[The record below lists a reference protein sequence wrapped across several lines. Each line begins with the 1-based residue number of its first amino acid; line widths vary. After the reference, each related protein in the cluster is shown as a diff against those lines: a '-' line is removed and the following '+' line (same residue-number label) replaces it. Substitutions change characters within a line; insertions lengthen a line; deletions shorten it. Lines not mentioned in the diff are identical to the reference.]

1 MQPVLS
7 HIRRIVSKRRAASAS
22 LQFPST
28 ASPSIIILGLLYN
41 DYCYLAI
48 FLDFF
53 NHYFYHKKGTAGGI
67 GMSINQ
73 RLRQVR
79 KHLKMQQ
86 SEFAKR
92 LGLSQ
97 TSISWLEQD
106 GNTVSE
112 QTIRL
117 LHLDFHV
124 SEEWLR
130 TGEGPMFS
138 AEDDSPLEK
147 LCREY
152 AVSDCERKILELYFS
167 FEPKRRKMVCDFVD
181 EFFRKAIE
189 EKQSAQNPSAAK
201 TDEGERKKPEPPP
214 KNPKQS

>member
-1 MQPVLS
+1 
-7 HIRRIVSKRRAASAS
+7 
-22 LQFPST
+22 
-28 ASPSIIILGLLYN
+28 
-41 DYCYLAI
+41 
-48 FLDFF
+48 
-53 NHYFYHKKGTAGGI
+53 
-67 GMSINQ
+67 MSVNQ

-79 KHLKMQQ
+79 KHFNMQQ
-86 SEFAKR
+86 IDFAKR

-97 TSISWLEQD
+97 AGISWLEQD

-112 QTIRL
+112 QIIRL

-167 FEPKRRKMVCDFVD
+167 FDPKRRKMVCDFVD
-181 EFFRKAIE
+181 DFFKKAMAE
-189 EKQSAQNPSAAK
+189 RQ
-201 TDEGERKKPEPPP
+201 EGQKGDKA
-214 KNPKQS
+214 

>member
-1 MQPVLS
+1 
-7 HIRRIVSKRRAASAS
+7 
-22 LQFPST
+22 
-28 ASPSIIILGLLYN
+28 
-41 DYCYLAI
+41 
-48 FLDFF
+48 
-53 NHYFYHKKGTAGGI
+53 
-67 GMSINQ
+67 MSINQ
-73 RLRQVR
+73 RFRQVR

-97 TSISWLEQD
+97 TSVSWLEQE

>member
-1 MQPVLS
+1 
-7 HIRRIVSKRRAASAS
+7 
-22 LQFPST
+22 
-28 ASPSIIILGLLYN
+28 
-41 DYCYLAI
+41 
-48 FLDFF
+48 
-53 NHYFYHKKGTAGGI
+53 
-67 GMSINQ
+67 MSINQ

-79 KHLKMQQ
+79 KHFNMQQ
-86 SEFAKR
+86 NDFAKR

-97 TSISWLEQD
+97 TGVSWLERE
-106 GNTVSE
+106 GNAVSE

-152 AVSDCERKILELYFS
+152 AVSDCERRILELYFS
-167 FEPKRRKMVCDFVD
+167 FDPKRRKMVCDFVD
-181 EFFRKAIE
+181 DFFKKAMAE
-189 EKQSAQNPSAAK
+189 RQ
-201 TDEGERKKPEPPP
+201 EGQKGDKA
-214 KNPKQS
+214 

>member
-1 MQPVLS
+1 
-7 HIRRIVSKRRAASAS
+7 
-22 LQFPST
+22 
-28 ASPSIIILGLLYN
+28 
-41 DYCYLAI
+41 
-48 FLDFF
+48 
-53 NHYFYHKKGTAGGI
+53 
-67 GMSINQ
+67 MSINQ
-73 RLRQVR
+73 RLRQIR
-79 KHLKMQQ
+79 KHFNMQQ
-86 SEFAKR
+86 NEFAAR

-97 TSISWLEQD
+97 TGVSWLERE
-106 GNTVSE
+106 GNAVSE

-130 TGEGPMFS
+130 TGNGPMFS

-181 EFFRKAIE
+181 EFFQKAMA
-189 EKQSAQNPSAAK
+189 EKRPTQDQITEK
-201 TDEGERKKPEPPP
+201 VDEDHR
-214 KNPKQS
+214 

>member
-1 MQPVLS
+1 
-7 HIRRIVSKRRAASAS
+7 
-22 LQFPST
+22 
-28 ASPSIIILGLLYN
+28 
-41 DYCYLAI
+41 
-48 FLDFF
+48 
-53 NHYFYHKKGTAGGI
+53 
-67 GMSINQ
+67 MSINQ
-73 RLRQVR
+73 RVRQVR

-97 TSISWLEQD
+97 TSVSWLEQE

-117 LHLDFHV
+117 LYLDFHV

-130 TGEGPMFS
+130 TGDGPMFS
-138 AEDDSPLEK
+138 SEDDSPLEK

-181 EFFRKAIE
+181 EFFRKAME
-189 EKQSAQNPSAAK
+189 EKQSAQNPSTVK

-214 KNPKQS
+214 KKPKQS

>member
-1 MQPVLS
+1 
-7 HIRRIVSKRRAASAS
+7 
-22 LQFPST
+22 
-28 ASPSIIILGLLYN
+28 
-41 DYCYLAI
+41 
-48 FLDFF
+48 
-53 NHYFYHKKGTAGGI
+53 
-67 GMSINQ
+67 MSVNQ

-79 KHLKMQQ
+79 KHFNMQQ
-86 SEFAKR
+86 SDFAKR

-97 TSISWLEQD
+97 AGISWLEQG

-112 QTIRL
+112 QIIRL

-130 TGEGPMFS
+130 TGDGPMFS

>member
-1 MQPVLS
+1 
-7 HIRRIVSKRRAASAS
+7 
-22 LQFPST
+22 
-28 ASPSIIILGLLYN
+28 
-41 DYCYLAI
+41 
-48 FLDFF
+48 
-53 NHYFYHKKGTAGGI
+53 
-67 GMSINQ
+67 MSINQ
-73 RLRQVR
+73 RFRQVR

-97 TSISWLEQD
+97 TSVSWLEQE

-130 TGEGPMFS
+130 TGTGPMFS
-138 AEDDSPLEK
+138 TDDDSPLEK

-189 EKQSAQNPSAAK
+189 AKQSAQNPSAAK

>member
-1 MQPVLS
+1 M
-7 HIRRIVSKRRAASAS
+7 
-22 LQFPST
+22 ST
-28 ASPSIIILGLLYN
+28 
-41 DYCYLAI
+41 
-48 FLDFF
+48 
-53 NHYFYHKKGTAGGI
+53 
-67 GMSINQ
+67 NQ

-79 KHLKMQQ
+79 KHFNMQQ
-86 SEFAKR
+86 SDLAKR

-97 TSISWLEQD
+97 AGVSWLEQD

-112 QTIRL
+112 QIIRL

-130 TGEGPMFS
+130 TGDGPMFS

-167 FEPKRRKMVCDFVD
+167 FDPERRKMVCDFVD
-181 EFFRKAIE
+181 EFFQKAMA
-189 EKQSAQNPSAAK
+189 EKRPAK
-201 TDEGERKKPEPPP
+201 DQLPEKLDEDRH
-214 KNPKQS
+214 

>member
-1 MQPVLS
+1 
-7 HIRRIVSKRRAASAS
+7 
-22 LQFPST
+22 
-28 ASPSIIILGLLYN
+28 
-41 DYCYLAI
+41 
-48 FLDFF
+48 
-53 NHYFYHKKGTAGGI
+53 
-67 GMSINQ
+67 MSINQ
-73 RLRQVR
+73 RVRRVR

-97 TSISWLEQD
+97 TSVSWLEQE

-152 AVSDCERKILELYFS
+152 AVSDCERRILELYFS
-167 FEPKRRKMVCDFVD
+167 FDSKRRKMVCDFVD
-181 EFFRKAIE
+181 DFFKKAM
-189 EKQSAQNPSAAK
+189 S
-201 TDEGERKKPEPPP
+201 ERQIGQQE
-214 KNPKQS
+214 SEA

>member
-1 MQPVLS
+1 
-7 HIRRIVSKRRAASAS
+7 
-22 LQFPST
+22 
-28 ASPSIIILGLLYN
+28 
-41 DYCYLAI
+41 
-48 FLDFF
+48 
-53 NHYFYHKKGTAGGI
+53 
-67 GMSINQ
+67 MSVNQ

-79 KHLKMQQ
+79 KHFNMQQ
-86 SEFAKR
+86 SDFAKR

-97 TSISWLEQD
+97 AGISWLEQD

-112 QTIRL
+112 QIIRL

-124 SEEWLR
+124 SEKWLR
-130 TGEGPMFS
+130 TGDGPMFS

-181 EFFRKAIE
+181 EFFRKAME
-189 EKQSAQNPSAAK
+189 EKQSAQSPSTAK
-201 TDEGERKKPEPPP
+201 TDGGERKKPEPPP

>member
-1 MQPVLS
+1 
-7 HIRRIVSKRRAASAS
+7 
-22 LQFPST
+22 
-28 ASPSIIILGLLYN
+28 
-41 DYCYLAI
+41 
-48 FLDFF
+48 
-53 NHYFYHKKGTAGGI
+53 
-67 GMSINQ
+67 MSINQ

-189 EKQSAQNPSAAK
+189 
-201 TDEGERKKPEPPP
+201 
-214 KNPKQS
+214 

>member
-1 MQPVLS
+1 
-7 HIRRIVSKRRAASAS
+7 
-22 LQFPST
+22 
-28 ASPSIIILGLLYN
+28 
-41 DYCYLAI
+41 
-48 FLDFF
+48 
-53 NHYFYHKKGTAGGI
+53 
-67 GMSINQ
+67 MSVNQ

-79 KHLKMQQ
+79 KHFNMQQ
-86 SEFAKR
+86 SDFAKR

-97 TSISWLEQD
+97 AGVSWLEQD

-112 QTIRL
+112 QIIRL

-181 EFFRKAIE
+181 EFFKKAMAD
-189 EKQSAQNPSAAK
+189 KQLAQNPNAAK
-201 TDEGERKKPEPPP
+201 MDEGERKKPESPP
-214 KNPKQS
+214 KIKKQS

>member
-1 MQPVLS
+1 
-7 HIRRIVSKRRAASAS
+7 
-22 LQFPST
+22 
-28 ASPSIIILGLLYN
+28 
-41 DYCYLAI
+41 
-48 FLDFF
+48 
-53 NHYFYHKKGTAGGI
+53 
-67 GMSINQ
+67 MSINQ
-73 RLRQVR
+73 RLRQIR
-79 KHLKMQQ
+79 KHFNMQQ
-86 SEFAKR
+86 NEFAVR

-97 TSISWLEQD
+97 TGVSWLERE
-106 GNTVSE
+106 GNAVAD

-130 TGEGPMFS
+130 TGDGPMFS

-181 EFFRKAIE
+181 EFFRKAMAD
-189 EKQSAQNPSAAK
+189 KQSAHNPSAAK
-201 TDEGERKKPEPPP
+201 TGEGERKKPEPPP

>member
-1 MQPVLS
+1 
-7 HIRRIVSKRRAASAS
+7 
-22 LQFPST
+22 
-28 ASPSIIILGLLYN
+28 
-41 DYCYLAI
+41 
-48 FLDFF
+48 
-53 NHYFYHKKGTAGGI
+53 
-67 GMSINQ
+67 MSVNQ

-79 KHLKMQQ
+79 KHFNMQQ
-86 SEFAKR
+86 SDFAKR

-97 TSISWLEQD
+97 AGISWLEQD

-112 QTIRL
+112 QIIRL

-130 TGEGPMFS
+130 TGDGPMFS

-181 EFFRKAIE
+181 EFFKKAMAD
-189 EKQSAQNPSAAK
+189 KQSTQNPIAAK
-201 TDEGERKKPEPPP
+201 TNEGDRKKPEPPP

>member
-1 MQPVLS
+1 
-7 HIRRIVSKRRAASAS
+7 
-22 LQFPST
+22 
-28 ASPSIIILGLLYN
+28 
-41 DYCYLAI
+41 
-48 FLDFF
+48 
-53 NHYFYHKKGTAGGI
+53 
-67 GMSINQ
+67 MSINQ
-73 RLRQVR
+73 RLRQIR
-79 KHLKMQQ
+79 KHFNMQQ
-86 SEFAKR
+86 NEFAVR

-97 TSISWLEQD
+97 TGVSWLEKE
-106 GNTVSE
+106 GNAVSE

-152 AVSDCERKILELYFS
+152 EVSDCERKILELYFS

-181 EFFRKAIE
+181 EFFRKAME

-214 KNPKQS
+214 KNPK

>member
-1 MQPVLS
+1 
-7 HIRRIVSKRRAASAS
+7 
-22 LQFPST
+22 
-28 ASPSIIILGLLYN
+28 
-41 DYCYLAI
+41 
-48 FLDFF
+48 
-53 NHYFYHKKGTAGGI
+53 
-67 GMSINQ
+67 MSINQ

-79 KHLKMQQ
+79 KHFEMQQ
-86 SEFAKR
+86 SDFAKR

-97 TSISWLEQD
+97 AGVSWLEQD

-112 QTIRL
+112 QIIRL

-130 TGEGPMFS
+130 TGTGPMFS
-138 AEDDSPLEK
+138 TDDDSPLEK

>member
-1 MQPVLS
+1 
-7 HIRRIVSKRRAASAS
+7 
-22 LQFPST
+22 
-28 ASPSIIILGLLYN
+28 
-41 DYCYLAI
+41 
-48 FLDFF
+48 
-53 NHYFYHKKGTAGGI
+53 
-67 GMSINQ
+67 MSINQ
-73 RLRQVR
+73 RFRQVR

-97 TSISWLEQD
+97 TSVSWLEQE

-130 TGEGPMFS
+130 TGNGPMFS
-138 AEDDSPLEK
+138 AEDDSPLER

-152 AVSDCERKILELYFS
+152 VVSDCERRILELYFS
-167 FEPKRRKMVCDFVD
+167 FDPKRRKMVCDFVD
-181 EFFRKAIE
+181 EFFKKAM
-189 EKQSAQNPSAAK
+189 A
-201 TDEGERKKPEPPP
+201 ERQTGNGGGDGAPEAKPEMGEKAAPA
-214 KNPKQS
+214 K

>member
-1 MQPVLS
+1 MNV
-7 HIRRIVSKRRAASAS
+7 
-22 LQFPST
+22 
-28 ASPSIIILGLLYN
+28 
-41 DYCYLAI
+41 
-48 FLDFF
+48 
-53 NHYFYHKKGTAGGI
+53 
-67 GMSINQ
+67 NQ

-79 KHLKMQQ
+79 KHFNMQQ
-86 SEFAKR
+86 NEFAKR

-97 TSISWLEQD
+97 AGVSWLEQD

-112 QTIRL
+112 QIIRL

-130 TGEGPMFS
+130 TGNGPMFS
-138 AEDDSPLEK
+138 TEDDSPLEK

-181 EFFRKAIE
+181 EFFQKAMAEKRPAKDQITE
-189 EKQSAQNPSAAK
+189 ETNE
-201 TDEGERKKPEPPP
+201 DRH
-214 KNPKQS
+214 

>member
-1 MQPVLS
+1 
-7 HIRRIVSKRRAASAS
+7 
-22 LQFPST
+22 
-28 ASPSIIILGLLYN
+28 
-41 DYCYLAI
+41 
-48 FLDFF
+48 
-53 NHYFYHKKGTAGGI
+53 
-67 GMSINQ
+67 MSINQ

-79 KHLKMQQ
+79 KHFNMQQ
-86 SEFAKR
+86 DDFAKR

-97 TSISWLEQD
+97 TGVSWLEKE
-106 GNTVSE
+106 GNAVSE

-124 SEEWLR
+124 SEDWLR

-167 FEPKRRKMVCDFVD
+167 FDPKRRKMVCDFVD
-181 EFFRKAIE
+181 DFFKKAMAE
-189 EKQSAQNPSAAK
+189 RQAEKN
-201 TDEGERKKPEPPP
+201 EGEV
-214 KNPKQS
+214 

>member
-1 MQPVLS
+1 
-7 HIRRIVSKRRAASAS
+7 
-22 LQFPST
+22 
-28 ASPSIIILGLLYN
+28 
-41 DYCYLAI
+41 
-48 FLDFF
+48 
-53 NHYFYHKKGTAGGI
+53 
-67 GMSINQ
+67 MSINQ

-79 KHLKMQQ
+79 KHFNMQQ
-86 SEFAKR
+86 NDFAKR

-97 TSISWLEQD
+97 TGISWLERE
-106 GNTVSE
+106 GNAISE

-130 TGEGPMFS
+130 TGNGPMFS
-138 AEDDSPLEK
+138 TEDDSPLEK

-181 EFFRKAIE
+181 EFFRKAME
-189 EKQSAQNPSAAK
+189 EKQSAQNQITEK
-201 TDEGERKKPEPPP
+201 TDEGRR
-214 KNPKQS
+214 

>member
-1 MQPVLS
+1 
-7 HIRRIVSKRRAASAS
+7 
-22 LQFPST
+22 
-28 ASPSIIILGLLYN
+28 
-41 DYCYLAI
+41 
-48 FLDFF
+48 
-53 NHYFYHKKGTAGGI
+53 
-67 GMSINQ
+67 MSINQ

-79 KHLKMQQ
+79 KHFNMQQ
-86 SEFAKR
+86 DDFAKR

-97 TSISWLEQD
+97 TGVSWLEKE
-106 GNTVSE
+106 GNAVSE

-167 FEPKRRKMVCDFVD
+167 FDPKRRKMVCDFVD
-181 EFFRKAIE
+181 DFFKKAMAE
-189 EKQSAQNPSAAK
+189 RQAEKN
-201 TDEGERKKPEPPP
+201 EGEV
-214 KNPKQS
+214 

>member
-1 MQPVLS
+1 
-7 HIRRIVSKRRAASAS
+7 
-22 LQFPST
+22 
-28 ASPSIIILGLLYN
+28 
-41 DYCYLAI
+41 
-48 FLDFF
+48 
-53 NHYFYHKKGTAGGI
+53 
-67 GMSINQ
+67 MSVNQ

-79 KHLKMQQ
+79 KHFNMQQ
-86 SEFAKR
+86 SDFAKR

-97 TSISWLEQD
+97 AGVSWLEQD

-112 QTIRL
+112 QIIRL

-130 TGEGPMFS
+130 TGDGPMFS

-167 FEPKRRKMVCDFVD
+167 FDPERRKMVCDFVD
-181 EFFRKAIE
+181 EFFQKAMA
-189 EKQSAQNPSAAK
+189 EKRLAQNQITEK
-201 TDEGERKKPEPPP
+201 TDEGRR
-214 KNPKQS
+214 

>member
-1 MQPVLS
+1 
-7 HIRRIVSKRRAASAS
+7 
-22 LQFPST
+22 
-28 ASPSIIILGLLYN
+28 
-41 DYCYLAI
+41 
-48 FLDFF
+48 
-53 NHYFYHKKGTAGGI
+53 
-67 GMSINQ
+67 MSVNQ

-86 SEFAKR
+86 SDFAKR

-97 TSISWLEQD
+97 AGISWLERE
-106 GNTVSE
+106 GNGVSE

-138 AEDDSPLEK
+138 AEDDSPLDK

-152 AVSDCERKILELYFS
+152 AVSDCERRILELYFS
-167 FEPKRRKMVCDFVD
+167 FEPKRRKMVCDFVED
-181 EFFRKAIE
+181 FSQRFVREGRRPSTPEPEPKAE
-189 EKQSAQNPSAAK
+189 ASP
-201 TDEGERKKPEPPP
+201 DERKPEG
-214 KNPKQS
+214 KG